1 MPRFLLLC
9 FGVSLLTSTAMAQSM
24 QSDWGAKWAN
34 MRDYTLA
41 VADAM
46 PAGEYGYAPLDT
58 GMMGFGEQLVH
69 LASNITW
76 LSTSKLK
83 DGERLAKSA
92 VDPLDKVAVR
102 QNLEAA
108 FDLGA
113 VVLAGLSYGDIQ
125 ESVDWFGG
133 ERITRRRVGLLLFD
147 HVTHHRAQA
156 IVYLRL
162 KGVEAPGY
170 VGW

>member
-1 MPRFLLLC
+1 
-9 FGVSLLTSTAMAQSM
+9 MAQSM

-34 MRDYTLA
+34 MRNYTLA
-41 VADAM
+41 VAAAM
-46 PAGEYGYAPLDT
+46 PAEDYGYAPVDT
-58 GMMGFGEQLVH
+58 GMMTFGEQLVH
-69 LASNITW
+69 LAGNITW
-76 LSTSKLK
+76 LSTSKLR
-83 DGERLAKSA
+83 DGERPARPT

-113 VVLAGLSYGDIQ
+113 TALAGLSYGDIQ
-125 ESVDWFGG
+125 ESVDWFAG
-133 ERITRRRVGLLLFD
+133 ERLTRRRVGLLLFD

-162 KGVEAPGY
+162 KGIAAPGY

>member
-1 MPRFLLLC
+1 
-9 FGVSLLTSTAMAQSM
+9 MAQSM
-24 QSDWGAKWAN
+24 QSDWVAKWAN

-46 PAGEYGYAPLDT
+46 PAEDYGYAPLDT
-58 GMMGFGEQLVH
+58 GMMSFGEQLVH
-69 LASNITW
+69 LAGNITW
-76 LSTSKLK
+76 LCTSKLR
-83 DGERLAKSA
+83 DGARPARST
-92 VDPLDKVAVR
+92 VDALDKVAVR

-108 FDLGA
+108 FALGA
-113 VVLAGLSYGDIQ
+113 EVLAGLSYGDVQ
-125 ESVDWFGG
+125 ESVEWFTG
-133 ERITRRRVGLLLFD
+133 ERLTRRRIGLLLFD

-162 KGVEAPGY
+162 KGVTAPGY